1 MPSPFTTPV
10 AVSTPFEPQR
20 NPDYTGQAS
29 VITAQ
34 NVQDAI
40 EEVFQNAP
48 GKQARFTLALLNNG
62 TMTNG
67 QRFGYSEL
75 LPLVPVILP
84 RKCRLKE
91 ITFSN
96 ANATTDARFEIYR
109 RTPPTGSSTPGGTA
123 TLLYT
128 WNLTNSLSAFLT
140 GLDLLFQAGN
150 EILVRFVDTGD
161 NPNDAAMILFF
172 VNDDTP

>member
-10 AVSTPFEPQR
+10 AVSTPFEPLR
-20 NPDYTGQAS
+20 NPDSTGQAS
-29 VITAQ
+29 IITSQ

-48 GKQARFTLALLNNG
+48 GKQARFTLALLNNSSLG
-62 TMTNG
+62 NN
-67 QRFGYSEL
+67 QRVGYSEL
-75 LPLVPVILP
+75 LPNVPVVLP

-96 ANATTDARFEIYR
+96 ASANADATFRIYKR
-109 RTPPTGSSTPGGTA
+109 SPPISSATPGGTA
-123 TLLYT
+123 TLLHT
-128 WNLTNSLSAFLT
+128 WTFNNSLSAFQT
-140 GLDLLFQAGN
+140 GLDLLFLAGE
-150 EILVRFVDTGD
+150 EILIVFIDIGD
-161 NPNDAAMILFF
+161 NPSDVAMVLFF